1 MNDDSVNSLLEQ
13 LSEFPRKKKAAEE
26 SVGLTKENIE
36 DFLLSYTGKLV
47 KDSVESVE
55 NMKDFIDSA
64 PDAESTEALA
74 SLIKSA
80 TSSIDILQRIMTARE
95 KNDSSKEIAKM
106 KIESQREQTDKEI
119 GAKLLMSREELIKA
133 LIDSSN
139 KPKTIEVESKIVN
152 D

>member
-13 LSEFPRKKKAAEE
+13 LSEFPRKKKVAEE
-26 SVGLTKENIE
+26 SVELTKDNME
-36 DFLLSYTGKLV
+36 DFLLAYTGKLV

-64 PDAESTEALA
+64 PDAESSEALA

-95 KNDSSKEIAKM
+95 KNTSSKEIAKM
-106 KIESQREQTDKEI
+106 KIESQKEQTDKEI
-119 GAKLLMSREELIKA
+119 GAKLLMSREEVIKA
-133 LIDSSN
+133 LIESSN
-139 KPKTIEVESKIVN
+139 KPKAIEVESEIVN

>member
-26 SVGLTKENIE
+26 SVELTKENIE

-95 KNDSSKEIAKM
+95 KNDSSREITKM